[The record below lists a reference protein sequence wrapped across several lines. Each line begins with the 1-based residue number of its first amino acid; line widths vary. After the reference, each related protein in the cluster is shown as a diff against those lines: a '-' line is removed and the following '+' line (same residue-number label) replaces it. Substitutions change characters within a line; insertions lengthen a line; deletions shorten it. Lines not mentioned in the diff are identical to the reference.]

1 MLREHEFRRSR
12 GLLCQFISDRYYPCT
27 QTDMRTIQQPN
38 HHYWDRWIDVRSR
51 DWDWYEVV
59 QRWDPEFV
67 EQLFQLTPE
76 KLRKAYNGLARE
88 QASFDPLS
96 RWYQLVQFV
105 SVRERE
111 NLRGAALRAETLR
124 SGAFMLRM
132 LYKDLYG
139 EVLPHPNEI
148 SGRIITHIPEI
159 EVRTD
164 VRRYL
169 EFVVNRFGLNPR
181 PKLALI
187 LEGQTEENAVKA
199 IFEKYFGA
207 DPGTYGIDINVLGG
221 VDNATGSKEDRF
233 RAIVRLIDYL
243 HSQQTYAVVVLDNER
258 YAKKLKHAIKD
269 AKSIHHKKR
278 YVTRPELVRVWIRN
292 FEFDNFSCSEI
303 ADGLRIL
310 TLGKTIF
317 STDEVTVCKNVSL
330 PGARLSELF
339 ARKTGKDLP
348 KIQLIELLVTQM
360 FSEKSRRKLENRPI
374 IRILERASRLAALN
388 HFPIMQETWEKNQAS
403 KHFGKN
409 VEHRLNRPLKA
420 LAEAALL

>member
-1 MLREHEFRRSR
+1 
-12 GLLCQFISDRYYPCT
+12 
-27 QTDMRTIQQPN
+27 
-38 HHYWDRWIDVRSR
+38 
-51 DWDWYEVV
+51 
-59 QRWDPEFV
+59 
-67 EQLFQLTPE
+67 
-76 KLRKAYNGLARE
+76 
-88 QASFDPLS
+88 
-96 RWYQLVQFV
+96 
-105 SVRERE
+105 
-111 NLRGAALRAETLR
+111 
-124 SGAFMLRM
+124 
-132 LYKDLYG
+132 
-139 EVLPHPNEI
+139 
-148 SGRIITHIPEI
+148 
-159 EVRTD
+159 
-164 VRRYL
+164 
-169 EFVVNRFGLNPR
+169 
-181 PKLALI
+181 
-187 LEGQTEENAVKA
+187 
-199 IFEKYFGA
+199 
-207 DPGTYGIDINVLGG
+207 
-221 VDNATGSKEDRF
+221 
-233 RAIVRLIDYL
+233 
-243 HSQQTYAVVVLDNER
+243 
-258 YAKKLKHAIKD
+258 
-269 AKSIHHKKR
+269 
-278 YVTRPELVRVWIRN
+278 LVRVWIRN